1 MFAYAIF
8 LSELIAVVSFLV
20 LCQKPKES
28 RASPSQKN
36 KKQSVRPRGPTTFN
50 ETESRSNYGL
60 GTRTVA
66 SEQRPMVTLAS
77 TQCQSVPLLSILPPP
92 ASASAEPAETKTGET
107 FNDTPEE
114 KFPNRETMRR
124 QSGSKKKDEKRKE
137 IEVTQK

>member
-8 LSELIAVVSFLV
+8 L
-20 LCQKPKES
+20 KS

-50 ETESRSNYGL
+50 ETEFNKDPNLKSRSNYGL

-124 QSGSKKKDEKRKE
+124 QSGSKKKMKSEKKS
-137 IEVTQK
+137 K